1 MEITGQQIIAVPV
14 QDVWNALNNPEVLKH
29 CLPGCEKVEQISPE
43 EFHMV
48 VKAAVGPLRASF
60 KGVLRMTEVNPPN
73 SCVMNFEGQG
83 GAVGFA
89 KGLSNV
95 ELTTVPEGTQLSY
108 TAKFQ
113 IGGKLAQVGSRL
125 IDSVAKK
132 MADDFFKAF
141 REQMAPIE
149 AADASTSKALTVTH
163 GVAHGTELDAN
174 APKLLPAP
182 NAHLPTPTTDTPPHG
197 NEVDGLQGKSKYSMP
212 TVPTWWL
219 APAALVGALIAILG
233 SRFIH

>member
-29 CLPGCEKVEQISPE
+29 CLPGCEKVEQVSPE
-43 EFHMV
+43 EFHML

-95 ELTTVPEGTQLSY
+95 ELTAVPEGTQLSY

-141 REQMAPIE
+141 RAQMAPIE

-163 GVAHGTELDAN
+163 GVAHRTELDAN
-174 APKLLPAP
+174 APKMLPAT
-182 NAHLPTPTTDTPPHG
+182 NAHLPTPTTDNPAHG
-197 NEVDGLQGKSKYSMP
+197 NEVDGLLEKSKYSMP

>member
-1 MEITGQQIIAVPV
+1 MEITGQQIIAAPL

-29 CLPGCEKVEQISPE
+29 CLPGCEKVEQVSPE
-43 EFHMV
+43 EFHMLI
-48 VKAAVGPLRASF
+48 KAAVGPLRASF
-60 KGVLRMTEVNPPN
+60 KGVLRLTEANPPN
-73 SCVMNFEGQG
+73 ACVMNFEGQG

-89 KGLSNV
+89 KGLSSV
-95 ELTTVPEGTQLSY
+95 ELTAVAEGTQLSY
-108 TAKFQ
+108 TAKVQ

-132 MADDFFKAF
+132 MADDFFKVF
-141 REQMAPIE
+141 KEQLAPAQATE
-149 AADASTSKALTVTH
+149 ASTSKALTVTH

-174 APKLLPAP
+174 ASKLLPAP
-182 NAHLPTPTTDTPPHG
+182 NANLPAPSSDTPAHG
-197 NEVDGLQGKSKYSMP
+197 NEVDDLLGKSKLSMP

-219 APAALVGALIAILG
+219 APAALMGALIAILG

>member
-29 CLPGCEKVEQISPE
+29 CLPGCEKVEQVSPE
-43 EFHMV
+43 EFHML

-95 ELTTVPEGTQLSY
+95 ELTAVPEGTQLSY

-141 REQMAPIE
+141 RAQMAPIE
-149 AADASTSKALTVTH
+149 AADASTSKALTVTN
-163 GVAHGTELDAN
+163 GVAHRTELDAN
-174 APKLLPAP
+174 APKMLPAT
-182 NAHLPTPTTDTPPHG
+182 NAHLPTPTTDNPAHG
-197 NEVDGLQGKSKYSMP
+197 NEVDGLLEKSKYSMP